1 MALIRLNNQS
11 LTAVT
16 SAGIPVT
23 SGSVLKVQTNPIT
36 QFGDLVLANTH
47 TDLFGTEHSFTRTK
61 SNSKIL
67 VTFNLK
73 MSSLYNAIICINR
86 KIGSGSYA
94 IVNTGATGT
103 NNGRTSQGTGYTGQI
118 FNSVSENAMGYGIH
132 AQSYTFLDETGEGL
146 TDTADAIT
154 YKITGLSGGGGGAD
168 KLYLNISGYNGAN
181 YNYTTES
188 SVTFMEIA
196 G

>member
-1 MALIRLNNQS
+1 M
-11 LTAVT
+11 T
-16 SAGIPVT
+16 
-23 SGSVLKVQTNPIT
+23 
-36 QFGDLVLANTH
+36 
-47 TDLFGTEHSFTRTK
+47 
-61 SNSKIL
+61 
-67 VTFNLK
+67 
-73 MSSLYNAIICINR
+73 SLYNAIICMNR

-94 IVNTGATGT
+94 IVNKGATGT
-103 NNGRTSQGTGYTGQI
+103 SNGRTAQGTGYTGQI

-132 AQSYTFLDETGEGL
+132 AQSYIFLDETGEGL
-146 TDTADAIT
+146 TDTTDPIT

-168 KLYLNISGYNGAN
+168 KLYLNISGYDGTN

>member
-1 MALIRLNNQS
+1 MALSKISNGS
-11 LTAVT
+11 TDGTV
-16 SAGIPVT
+16 AGGKGV
-23 SGSVLKVQTNPIT
+23 KVQTNPIT
-36 QFGDLVLANTH
+36 AFGDLTLSNTH
-47 TDLFGTEHSFTRTK
+47 TDLFGTEHSFTRTV

-67 VTFNLK
+67 VNFNLK
-73 MSSLYNAIICINR
+73 MTSLYNAIICMNR

-94 IVNTGATGT
+94 IVNKGATGT
-103 NNGRTSQGTGYTGQI
+103 SNGRTAQGTGYTGQI

-132 AQSYTFLDETGEGL
+132 AQSYIFLDETGEGL
-146 TDTADAIT
+146 TDTTDPIT

-168 KLYLNISGYNGAN
+168 KLYLNISGYDGTN